1 MTPEDRAFLYYKGCA
16 DLQQYQIALNGLTNC
31 GTDPRYLNFWQQIV
45 DKADELFAVP
55 GRKLINAARIGEI
68 PSDLQQ
74 PKPAAPSIGA
84 PAPVLQPSPEAR
96 AFANSFYPEFAD
108 LEPDNETP

>member
-16 DLQQYQIALNGLTNC
+16 DLQQYQTVLNCLTNC
-31 GTDPRYLNFWQQIV
+31 GPEPRYLNFWQQIV

-68 PSDLQQ
+68 PADLAQQQ
-74 PKPAAPSIGA
+74 PKPPARGHGA
-84 PAPVLQPSPEAR
+84 PALQPSPEAR

-108 LEPDNETP
+108 LESDNETP